1 MVKNHLLNF
10 NQFINFIEVFQ
21 KINKLIKQEQYPN
34 KVYCFIKDK
43 KHQYNS
49 NVSLF
54 YKS

>member
-1 MVKNHLLNF
+1 MVKKIYLFL
-10 NQFINFIEVFQ
+10 INL
-21 KINKLIKQEQYPN
+21 LIKQEQYPN

-49 NVSLF
+49 KVSVF